1 MHIYGLPACPI
12 EGQTFKECKG
22 CDGTCLNPFPVCP
35 AICQP
40 GCSCP
45 PDTVVHKGKCI
56 PIDECPG
63 ECMQL
68 SRHKA
73 PSGYY
78 SAIHSTSFF
87 YHTECPIKGQT
98 YKECKGCDGTCWN
111 QNPICPLIC
120 DPGCSCDNGT
130 VVHEGECIPTD
141 KCPGECCPQTQGEK
155 GHDRGSLHSC
165 YKCM

>member
-1 MHIYGLPACPI
+1 MDYQHVQLKARHSRNAKDVMGRVWIRFQSALPSVNLVVAAHLTPWC
-12 EGQTFKECKG
+12 TRANASLL
-22 CDGTCLNPFPVCP
+22 TNALVS
-35 AICQP
+35 A
-40 GCSCP
+40 CSCP
-45 PDTVVHKGKCI
+45 DTRLLLATI
-56 PIDECPG
+56 QQFTPP
-63 ECMQL
+63 L
-68 SRHKA
+68 
-73 PSGYY
+73 
-78 SAIHSTSFF
+78 F